1 MTTLDGRGS
10 QFNLVEHYTDS
21 LNLTL
26 TFVDSL
32 GAPLDISAY
41 TFTANVYRR
50 ANDVAQAIT
59 ITSGGAGIL
68 ILTVTQ
74 ADMEALRTIPNLAW
88 SLIASVAGVPD
99 TWLTGGFSLIGPG
112 KGVTTSASD
121 YSVILNDTATLSV
134 TAAVGPTGPAGPAG
148 LADAPSDG
156 STYGRN
162 NAAWTAIPGGGDMLA
177 ALNLSDLTNA
187 ATARSNLGLGTAAVA
202 ATGDFDAAGTAAALV
217 DDLSGVSDAA
227 TARTNLGLG
236 TAATTASTDY
246 ATAAHNHT
254 GVYEAVGV
262 AAALVDDLSGVSDA
276 ATARTNLGV
285 DAAGTD
291 NSTDVTLAGTPDYIT
306 IVGQAITRN
315 QIDLTTDVTG
325 DLPVA
330 DGGTGSST
338 ASDARTALGLAIG
351 TNVQAYDAE
360 LAALAGLTSAADRLP
375 YFTGSGTATLA
386 TFTAAGRALVDDAD
400 AAAQIATLGLD
411 DRYSRHTIEPT
422 GIGTKTD
429 VVVSFVAGT
438 RTVTVAPAATN
449 YTYWLNGY
457 PTVVS
462 SSQNIVIPNLAG
474 LHFIYFDDLSGVLTQ
489 SQTPWDLLTTTP
501 VTAVFWD
508 AVNAKGVVLE
518 ERHGTVM
525 DAATHTYLHTNE
537 GTRVMSGFGASGY
550 VLQSSA
556 SDADITP
563 DIASGVLADED
574 LQTTTAALVAGAG
587 VYRVWYRSGVGG
599 AWTWDATSLPF
610 TVGTTYIQYNL
621 DTAGTWSKAEATNGQ
636 YVNIFVFGVP
646 TITTGFDIAFIPGQ
660 TVHASL
666 AAAQASQLSN
676 QAFGSLPF
684 TEMAALYKITFRTS
698 AAYATTGKVRIEE
711 IIRIVG
717 TSATIAAGSPNNHAS
732 LSGLSTAG
740 AHPATAISFTP
751 TGTIAATDVQA
762 AIAEVASESVQNSEI
777 DADIKTLVLPAST
790 TITAAAASVLDDATV
805 GAMLTTLGGLANIIE
820 DTTPQLGGT
829 LDANAKSI
837 ENLGAVEEQVNT
849 VASSG
854 ATETLD
860 TSAYGV
866 HDVTMSEACTFTF
879 SNPAPSGDCSSF
891 VLILRGAFTPTLP
904 ASVDWS
910 GGSAPTYTTP
920 SVYVFVTVDAGT
932 TWLGSQV
939 GAAFA

>member
-1 MTTLDGRGS
+1 VTTLDGRGS

-99 TWLTGGFSLIGPG
+99 IWLTGGFSLIGPG

>member
-537 GTRVMSGFGASGY
+537 GTRVVSGFGASGY

-879 SNPAPSGDCSSF
+879 SNPAPSGDASSF

>member
-1 MTTLDGRGS
+1 VTTLDGRGS

-879 SNPAPSGDCSSF
+879 SNPAPSGDASSF

-910 GGSAPTYTTP
+910 GGAAPTYTTP

-939 GAAFA
+939 GAAFS

>member
-1 MTTLDGRGS
+1 VTTLDGRGS

>member
-1 MTTLDGRGS
+1 VTTLDGRGS

-449 YTYWLNGY
+449 YTYWLNGH

-537 GTRVMSGFGASGY
+537 GTRVVSGFGASGY

-879 SNPAPSGDCSSF
+879 SNPAPSGDASSF

-910 GGSAPTYTTP
+910 GGAAPTYTTP

-939 GAAFA
+939 GAAFS